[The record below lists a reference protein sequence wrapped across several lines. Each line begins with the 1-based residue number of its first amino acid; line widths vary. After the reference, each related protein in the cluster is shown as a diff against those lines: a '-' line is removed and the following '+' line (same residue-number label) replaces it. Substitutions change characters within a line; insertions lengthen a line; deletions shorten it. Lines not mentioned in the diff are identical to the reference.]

1 MSRFWVELALPA
13 YSVFAVFVYFFHPG
27 TLSAGGESI
36 IESAFVWLLWVFV
49 GALTGILAI
58 SALFLTF
65 YLVYSPVYL
74 AGQFSLLFDRTK
86 WVDRREMRFY
96 LGCFVLLCVL
106 GGLAVA
112 NPTAAIVTFTI
123 LAGSAQVL
131 WRILV

>member
-1 MSRFWVELALPA
+1 MLFRS
-13 YSVFAVFVYFFHPG
+13 
-27 TLSAGGESI
+27 ESI

>member
-1 MSRFWVELALPA
+1 MARFWVELALPA
-13 YSVFAVFVYFFHPG
+13 YSIFAVFVYFRPG
-27 TLSAGGESI
+27 TLSAGFDGSI
-36 IESAFVWLLWVFV
+36 IEIALVWLLWVFV
-49 GALTGILAI
+49 GALSGILAI

-74 AGQFSLLFDRTK
+74 AGQLSLLFDRRK
-86 WVDRREMRFY
+86 WVDRRELRFY
-96 LGCFVLLCVL
+96 LGCFMLLCIL

-112 NPTAAIVTFTI
+112 NPMAAMVTFTI

>member
-1 MSRFWVELALPA
+1 MARFWVELALPA
-13 YSVFAVFVYFFHPG
+13 YSICVVFVYFRPG
-27 TLSAGGESI
+27 ILPGGDQNI
-36 IESAFVWLLWVFV
+36 IETAFVWLLWVLV

-65 YLVYSPVYL
+65 YLVYSPIYL
-74 AGQFSLLFDRTK
+74 AGQLALLFDRRK
-86 WVDRREMRFY
+86 WVDRRELRFY
-96 LGCFVLLCVL
+96 LGCFMLLCVL

-112 NPTAAIVTFTI
+112 NPIAAMVTFTI